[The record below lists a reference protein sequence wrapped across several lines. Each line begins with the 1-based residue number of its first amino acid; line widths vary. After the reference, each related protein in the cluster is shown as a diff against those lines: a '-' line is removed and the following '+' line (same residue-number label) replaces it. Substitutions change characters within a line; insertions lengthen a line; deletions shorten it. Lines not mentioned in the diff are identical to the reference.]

1 MQIHAVIDDNLYQQ
15 AIQASGLPDTQA
27 MLEEALRV
35 LIASKSP
42 PQDMAGYLNRFARHS
57 LSFTEER
64 ELAWNGV
71 ADEHRDS

>member
-1 MQIHAVIDDNLYQQ
+1 MQIHAVIDDNLFQQ

-42 PQDMAGYLNRFARHS
+42 PQDEDFFALAGLWEGRDID
-57 LSFTEER
+57 LSQLR
-64 ELAWNGV
+64 EQAWPG
-71 ADEHRDS
+71 RRG

>member
-42 PQDMAGYLNRFARHS
+42 HQDEDFFALAGLWEGRDIDLNQLRGEAWP
-57 LSFTEER
+57 ER
-64 ELAWNGV
+64 RE
-71 ADEHRDS
+71 